1 MTVHLQGIGR
11 RPAIYAADC
20 KPGMKRI
27 YNYGYECEIVYVEP
41 AKSGKSVKIT
51 VRADDGKPY
60 QKTMRNET
68 LIAIA

>member
-1 MTVHLQGIGR
+1 MKVHLQGIGF

-20 KPGMKRI
+20 KPGMRRI
-27 YNYGYECEIVYVEP
+27 YNFGYEYEIVSVDP

-51 VRADDGKPY
+51 VRADDGKLY